1 MKKYIVGGVLAVA
14 FLAYVLFFTNNNQS
28 PLANAGSPITP
39 SGAASTGNGAAGSG
53 AASAGNAPA
62 GSGNG
67 SSGSSGGAGNTQAA
81 GASNGQYKNGTYTGP
96 ASDAFYGTVQVIA
109 TVNGGKLTNVK
120 IAQYPHAEGYSIQ
133 VASVAMPILTQEAI
147 QAQSANVNA
156 VSGAT
161 EDSMAFQQS
170 LAGALSQAQ
179 G

>member
-1 MKKYIVGGVLAVA
+1 MKKYIVGGVLVVA
-14 FLAYVLFFTNNNQS
+14 FIAYVLFFTNNNQ
-28 PLANAGSPITP
+28 PPVALQGTPITP
-39 SGAASTGNGAAGSG
+39 AGTPSAGSG
-53 AASAGNAPA
+53 SGSTAAGNAPA
-62 GSGNG
+62 GGGTGAAGGGGNAQTTG
-67 SSGSSGGAGNTQAA
+67 SSG
-81 GASNGQYKNGTYTGP
+81 GQYKNGTYTGP
-96 ASDAFYGTVQVIA
+96 ASDAFYGSVQVIA
-109 TVNGGKLTNVK
+109 TVSGGKLTSVK

-170 LAGALSQAQ
+170 LASALSQAQ